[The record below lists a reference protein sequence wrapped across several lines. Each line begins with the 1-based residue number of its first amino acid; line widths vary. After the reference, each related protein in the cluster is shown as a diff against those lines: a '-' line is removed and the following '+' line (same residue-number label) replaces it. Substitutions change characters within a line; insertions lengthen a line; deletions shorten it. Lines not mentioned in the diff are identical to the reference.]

1 MNRRVLL
8 RAMTVIFILTEENF
22 QKEKIIQYL
31 NLIMLILFFFIRNI
45 FYLIS
50 NFLNRKF
57 FNSYSDFGT
66 HIHMIFGY
74 VLIEY
79 KDDDS
84 EL

>member
-31 NLIMLILFFFIRNI
+31 NLIMLILFFFTRNI
-45 FYLIS
+45 FYLNN

-57 FNSYSDFGT
+57 FNSYSDFVT

-74 VLIEY
+74 VLIER
-79 KDDDS
+79 
-84 EL
+84 

>member
-31 NLIMLILFFFIRNI
+31 NLIMLILFFFTRNI
-45 FYLIS
+45 FYLNN

-74 VLIEY
+74 VLIER
-79 KDDDS
+79 
-84 EL
+84 